1 MREIQM
7 KIIGYEVKKTS
18 GCAGTQGEGNATSLL
33 ISFGEDWDGMAK
45 KLTWINAL
53 GQDPVVRTL
62 TADLLVDLADNTR
75 LYRTVIPPEPLAYAG
90 ECTMVVD
97 GYTDGVRAR
106 SVAVR
111 LLVKHAPIVPSDPT
125 DPTPTQAEQL
135 QAQIDT
141 LLEDMS
147 EQAGIAQ
154 AGAATATQ
162 KAAEA
167 TASAAT
173 AASSAQGAEKS
184 AAAAASSANAAGN
197 SAAAASA
204 SATAAGNSETAAKTS
219 ERNAKA
225 SETAAAA
232 SASSA
237 STSAQTAA
245 AKAGEASA
253 SGLSAAQSAQTAHTA
268 ADTAQAA
275 QSAAEA
281 AETGAETARN
291 QAQTAATTATAKAGE
306 AQQSADAAVDAA
318 EAISAYGT
326 SVDVVL
332 TAAGWTGEAAPYT
345 QTVAVTGIL
354 ADSFGEIGLTQ
365 GATDAQR
372 AAARAALLSIQSQ
385 TDGAVTL
392 IADGDKPTV
401 DLPCTANF
409 GGVVESGTVTPDK
422 TDFLFY
428 VDTSPVG
435 TTFTGSGYR
444 KVTSD
449 FIDIQD
455 VHTLYAR
462 LSTTSQPIGSLDYYN
477 AAETLLLTENL
488 EHDESYRELRALSGG
503 GWDVRFTLDLRAG
516 KALGAVSVKVS
527 VGAIDAAASTIRL
540 FTSREGM
547 LGEEDRLRYT
557 DKYGEAPIADGSVT
571 LAKTSFARWTSPN
584 LLNFLKFRS
593 EGIAGNPGALQ
604 FGQYLNYFTEYVD
617 VSEHKTLYLR
627 LARNANV
634 YEAET
639 LNVGCYDAEKNY
651 LYTANRDEGHTVSFS
666 TLRDIGTYGNPV
678 SFADGQAANVIFVEQ
693 FTVPEEA
700 AFIRLSTPVGASN
713 VKDYLWPYSI
723 LSYSDI
729 LDLTALPGQYEQ
741 EVDPDFRALVERIAQ
756 APAAKTM
763 VMVGDSLT
771 NWGGGNDEA
780 DGFLKYVHDR
790 TGVLTTNEGTAGATW
805 QTGDGQ
811 GGCGVNRVNQ
821 IVSDGR
827 HYDLYCFLLGTN
839 GGSSTD
845 TGESSADPSTMC
857 GAIRYCLETLIAY
870 DPTALILIC
879 LPPQREEGNGA
890 QEQVNAVIES
900 IARHYSVPTLDLY
913 HRAGVLPDTVVDG
926 TGYLSDVVHLGANG
940 IARVGII
947 LAAEVAYWLG

>member
-7 KIIGYEVKKTS
+7 QIIGYEVKKAS
-18 GCAGTQGEGNATSLL
+18 GCAGIQGEGNATSLL

-111 LLVKHAPIVPSDPT
+111 LMVKHAPIVPSDPT

-154 AGAATATQ
+154 AGADTATQ

-173 AASSAQGAEKS
+173 AASSAQGAEES

-245 AKAGEASA
+245 SKAGEASA
-253 SGLSAAQSAQTAHTA
+253 SASSAAQSAQTAQTA
-268 ADTAQAA
+268 AGTAQAA

-291 QAQTAATTATAKAGE
+291 QAQTACVTATTKAGE

-332 TAAGWTGEAAPYT
+332 TAAGWTGAHAPYT
-345 QTVAVTGIL
+345 QTVAVAGLL

-385 TDGAVTL
+385 ADGAVTL

-409 GGVVESGTVTPDK
+409 GGVVTQDAGSLVPPGGADGQVLGRSGGATVWVDPSGGANPFWVTFTYADGEFSADK
-422 TDFLFY
+422 TLAEIKAAHDAGDNCIGKVVEGPL
-428 VDTSPVG
+428 
-435 TTFTGSGYR
+435 TGYAPL
-444 KVTSD
+444 SD
-449 FIDIQD
+449 I
-455 VHTLYAR
+455 T
-462 LSTTSQPIGSLDYYN
+462 
-477 AAETLLLTENL
+477 
-488 EHDESYRELRALSGG
+488 
-503 GWDVRFTLDLRAG
+503 
-516 KALGAVSVKVS
+516 
-527 VGAIDAAASTIRL
+527 AIDATFCFASACMNLTV
-540 FTSREGM
+540 T
-547 LGEEDRLRYT
+547 
-557 DKYGEAPIADGSVT
+557 ADGFVST
-571 LAKTSFARWTSPN
+571 GRSYQLPLA
-584 LLNFLKFRS
+584 
-593 EGIAGNPGALQ
+593 GPGALGGVSPETADDAMTQ
-604 FGQYLNYFTEYVD
+604 SVGVDSDGRLWTAPGVGNLPTVTAEDNGMYAGVVDGAWGKVSAPGGGGEWTLLWEHTFSESDVGTAYWEWNVPDITEISVRTWGLQSNQTMGWQLK
-617 VSEHKTLYLR
+617 V
-627 LARNANV
+627 N
-634 YEAET
+634 
-639 LNVGCYDAEKNY
+639 
-651 LYTANRDEGHTVSFS
+651 
-666 TLRDIGTYGNPV
+666 
-678 SFADGQAANVIFVEQ
+678 
-693 FTVPEEA
+693 
-700 AFIRLSTPVGASN
+700 GA
-713 VKDYLWPYSI
+713 
-723 LSYSDI
+723 
-729 LDLTALPGQYEQ
+729 
-741 EVDPDFRALVERIAQ
+741 
-756 APAAKTM
+756 
-763 VMVGDSLT
+763 SLT
-771 NWGGGNDEA
+771 NNVA
-780 DGFLKYVHDR
+780 VRNTDGIKHQIIHAIF
-790 TGVLTTNEGTAGATW
+790 AGAHWITRIS
-805 QTGDGQ
+805 TYDYDAMSASSLNNTASPTGANMGDGKAQ
-811 GGCGVNRVNQ
+811 TIQFAQSAAQDYQ
-821 IVSDGR
+821 IYSG
-827 HYDLYCFLLGTN
+827 
-839 GGSSTD
+839 
-845 TGESSADPSTMC
+845 
-857 GAIRYCLETLIAY
+857 
-870 DPTALILIC
+870 
-879 LPPQREEGNGA
+879 
-890 QEQVNAVIES
+890 QVKIWV
-900 IARHYSVPTLDLY
+900 R
-913 HRAGVLPDTVVDG
+913 
-926 TGYLSDVVHLGANG
+926 
-940 IARVGII
+940 
-947 LAAEVAYWLG
+947 

>member
-1 MREIQM
+1 MQ
-7 KIIGYEVKKTS
+7 IIGYEVKKTS
-18 GCAGTQGEGNATSLL
+18 GCAGIQGEGNATSLL

-204 SATAAGNSETAAKTS
+204 AATAAGNSETAAKTS

-253 SGLSAAQSAQTAHTA
+253 SALSAAQSAQTAHTA

-291 QAQTAATTATAKAGE
+291 QAQTAAKTATTKAGE

-332 TAAGWTGEAAPYT
+332 TAAGWTGAHAPYT
-345 QTVAVTGIL
+345 QTVAVAGLL

-409 GGVVESGTVTPDK
+409 GGVVTPDAGSLVPPGG
-422 TDFLFY
+422 TDGQVLGRSGGAAVW
-428 VDTSPVG
+428 VDPSGGADPFWV
-435 TTFTGSGYR
+435 TFTFVSGELSAD
-444 KVTSD
+444 KT
-449 FIDIQD
+449 FAEIKAAHD
-455 VHTLYAR
+455 VGDNCMAKLIEGHMASYAP
-462 LSTTSQPIGSLDYYN
+462 LSYIT
-477 AAETLLLTENL
+477 
-488 EHDESYRELRALSGG
+488 
-503 GWDVRFTLDLRAG
+503 
-516 KALGAVSVKVS
+516 
-527 VGAIDAAASTIRL
+527 AIDAA
-540 FTSREGM
+540 F
-547 LGEEDRLRYT
+547 
-557 DKYGEAPIADGSVT
+557 
-571 LAKTSFARWTSPN
+571 
-584 LLNFLKFRS
+584 
-593 EGIAGNPGALQ
+593 
-604 FGQYLNYFTEYVD
+604 
-617 VSEHKTLYLR
+617 
-627 LARNANV
+627 
-634 YEAET
+634 
-639 LNVGCYDAEKNY
+639 C
-651 LYTANRDEGHTVSFS
+651 
-666 TLRDIGTYGNPV
+666 
-678 SFADGQAANVIFVEQ
+678 FADTCMNVSV
-693 FTVPEEA
+693 
-700 AFIRLSTPVGASN
+700 S
-713 VKDYLWPYSI
+713 
-723 LSYSDI
+723 
-729 LDLTALPGQYEQ
+729 
-741 EVDPDFRALVERIAQ
+741 
-756 APAAKTM
+756 
-763 VMVGDSLT
+763 
-771 NWGGGNDEA
+771 A
-780 DGFLKYVHDR
+780 DGFVS
-790 TGVLTTNEGTAGATW
+790 TGRSYQLPLAGPETLGGVSPETADDAMTQSVGVDSDGRLWTAPGPQGPKGESGVYIGSTEPQDPDVMVWIDPTGGATW
-805 QTGDGQ
+805 ETLVNVTTTEDVSMIEYQFGDAYPRLEIITWLPLMIGNATNNNNLVATINGVSWVNFIQ
-811 GGCGVNRVNQ
+811 DAASPYGRSTCRSEVVFAFGGVTVL
-821 IVSDGR
+821 S
-827 HYDLYCFLLGTN
+827 
-839 GGSSTD
+839 
-845 TGESSADPSTMC
+845 SSADRCKNIAAVSSAPT
-857 GAIRYCLETLIAY
+857 GAESIKFNLATSGENDLIRAGTK
-870 DPTALILIC
+870 ILI
-879 LPPQREEGNGA
+879 RGA
-890 QEQVNAVIES
+890 
-900 IARHYSVPTLDLY
+900 
-913 HRAGVLPDTVVDG
+913 RAL
-926 TGYLSDVVHLGANG
+926 
-940 IARVGII
+940 
-947 LAAEVAYWLG
+947 

>member
-1 MREIQM
+1 MREIHMQ
-7 KIIGYEVKKTS
+7 IIGYEVKKTS
-18 GCAGTQGEGNATSLL
+18 GCAGIQGEGNATSLL

-204 SATAAGNSETAAKTS
+204 AATAAGNSETAAKTS

-253 SGLSAAQSAQTAHTA
+253 SALSAAQSAQTAHTA

-291 QAQTAATTATAKAGE
+291 QAQTAAKTATTKAGE

-332 TAAGWTGEAAPYT
+332 TAAGWTGAHAPYT
-345 QTVAVTGIL
+345 QTVAVAGLL

-409 GGVVESGTVTPDK
+409 GGVVTPDAGSLVPPGG
-422 TDFLFY
+422 TDGQVLGRSGGAAVW
-428 VDTSPVG
+428 VDPSGGADPFWV
-435 TTFTGSGYR
+435 TFTFVSGELSAD
-444 KVTSD
+444 KT
-449 FIDIQD
+449 FAEIKAAHD
-455 VHTLYAR
+455 VGDNCMAKLIEGHMASYAP
-462 LSTTSQPIGSLDYYN
+462 LSYIT
-477 AAETLLLTENL
+477 
-488 EHDESYRELRALSGG
+488 
-503 GWDVRFTLDLRAG
+503 
-516 KALGAVSVKVS
+516 
-527 VGAIDAAASTIRL
+527 AIDAA
-540 FTSREGM
+540 F
-547 LGEEDRLRYT
+547 
-557 DKYGEAPIADGSVT
+557 
-571 LAKTSFARWTSPN
+571 
-584 LLNFLKFRS
+584 
-593 EGIAGNPGALQ
+593 
-604 FGQYLNYFTEYVD
+604 
-617 VSEHKTLYLR
+617 
-627 LARNANV
+627 
-634 YEAET
+634 
-639 LNVGCYDAEKNY
+639 C
-651 LYTANRDEGHTVSFS
+651 
-666 TLRDIGTYGNPV
+666 
-678 SFADGQAANVIFVEQ
+678 FADTCMNVSV
-693 FTVPEEA
+693 
-700 AFIRLSTPVGASN
+700 S
-713 VKDYLWPYSI
+713 
-723 LSYSDI
+723 
-729 LDLTALPGQYEQ
+729 
-741 EVDPDFRALVERIAQ
+741 
-756 APAAKTM
+756 
-763 VMVGDSLT
+763 
-771 NWGGGNDEA
+771 A
-780 DGFLKYVHDR
+780 DGFVS
-790 TGVLTTNEGTAGATW
+790 TGRSYQLPLAGPETLGGVSPETADDAMTQSVGVDSDGRLWTAPGPQGPKGESGVYIGSTEPQDPDVMVWIDPTGGATW
-805 QTGDGQ
+805 ETLVNVTTTEDVSMIEYQFGDAYPRLEIITWLPLMIGNATNNNNLVATINGVSWVNFIQ
-811 GGCGVNRVNQ
+811 DAASPYGRSTCRSEVVFAFGGVTVL
-821 IVSDGR
+821 S
-827 HYDLYCFLLGTN
+827 
-839 GGSSTD
+839 
-845 TGESSADPSTMC
+845 SSADRCKNIAAVSSAPT
-857 GAIRYCLETLIAY
+857 GAESIKFNLATSGENDLIRAGTK
-870 DPTALILIC
+870 ILI
-879 LPPQREEGNGA
+879 RGA
-890 QEQVNAVIES
+890 
-900 IARHYSVPTLDLY
+900 
-913 HRAGVLPDTVVDG
+913 RAL
-926 TGYLSDVVHLGANG
+926 
-940 IARVGII
+940 
-947 LAAEVAYWLG
+947 

>member
-7 KIIGYEVKKTS
+7 QIIGYEVKKTS

-253 SGLSAAQSAQTAHTA
+253 SASSAAQSAQTAQTA

-281 AETGAETARN
+281 SKAGAETARN
-291 QAQTAATTATAKAGE
+291 QAQAACVTATTKAGE

-332 TAAGWTGEAAPYT
+332 TAAGWTGAHAPYT
-345 QTVAVTGIL
+345 QTVAVTGLL

-409 GGVVESGTVTPDK
+409 GGVVTPDAGSLVPPGG
-422 TDFLFY
+422 TDGQVLGRSGGAAVW
-428 VDTSPVG
+428 VDPSGGADPFWV
-435 TTFTGSGYR
+435 TFTFVSGELSAD
-444 KVTSD
+444 KT
-449 FIDIQD
+449 FAEIKAAHD
-455 VHTLYAR
+455 VGDNCMAKLIEGHMASYAP
-462 LSTTSQPIGSLDYYN
+462 LSYIT
-477 AAETLLLTENL
+477 
-488 EHDESYRELRALSGG
+488 
-503 GWDVRFTLDLRAG
+503 
-516 KALGAVSVKVS
+516 
-527 VGAIDAAASTIRL
+527 AIDAA
-540 FTSREGM
+540 F
-547 LGEEDRLRYT
+547 
-557 DKYGEAPIADGSVT
+557 
-571 LAKTSFARWTSPN
+571 
-584 LLNFLKFRS
+584 
-593 EGIAGNPGALQ
+593 
-604 FGQYLNYFTEYVD
+604 
-617 VSEHKTLYLR
+617 
-627 LARNANV
+627 
-634 YEAET
+634 
-639 LNVGCYDAEKNY
+639 C
-651 LYTANRDEGHTVSFS
+651 
-666 TLRDIGTYGNPV
+666 
-678 SFADGQAANVIFVEQ
+678 FADTCMNVSV
-693 FTVPEEA
+693 
-700 AFIRLSTPVGASN
+700 S
-713 VKDYLWPYSI
+713 
-723 LSYSDI
+723 
-729 LDLTALPGQYEQ
+729 
-741 EVDPDFRALVERIAQ
+741 
-756 APAAKTM
+756 
-763 VMVGDSLT
+763 
-771 NWGGGNDEA
+771 A
-780 DGFLKYVHDR
+780 DGFVS
-790 TGVLTTNEGTAGATW
+790 TGRSYQLPLAGPETLGGVSPETADDAMTQSVGVDSDGRLWTAPGPQGPKGESGVYIGSTEPQDPDVMVWIDPTGGATW
-805 QTGDGQ
+805 ETLVNVTTTEDVSMIEYQFGDAYPRLEIITWLPLMIGNATNNNNLVATINGVSWVNFIQ
-811 GGCGVNRVNQ
+811 DAASPYGRSTCRSEVVFAFGGVTVL
-821 IVSDGR
+821 S
-827 HYDLYCFLLGTN
+827 
-839 GGSSTD
+839 
-845 TGESSADPSTMC
+845 SSADRCKNIAAVSSAPT
-857 GAIRYCLETLIAY
+857 GAESIKFNLATSGENDLIRAGTK
-870 DPTALILIC
+870 ILI
-879 LPPQREEGNGA
+879 RGA
-890 QEQVNAVIES
+890 
-900 IARHYSVPTLDLY
+900 
-913 HRAGVLPDTVVDG
+913 RAL
-926 TGYLSDVVHLGANG
+926 
-940 IARVGII
+940 
-947 LAAEVAYWLG
+947 

>member
-7 KIIGYEVKKTS
+7 QIIGYEVKKTS

-253 SGLSAAQSAQTAHTA
+253 SALSAAQSAQTAHTA

-291 QAQTAATTATAKAGE
+291 QAQTAAKTATTKAGE

-332 TAAGWTGEAAPYT
+332 TAAGWTGAHAPYT
-345 QTVAVTGIL
+345 QTVAVAGLL

-392 IADGDKPTV
+392 IADGDKPNL

-409 GGVVESGTVTPDK
+409 GGVVTQDAGSLVPPGGTDGQVLGRSGGAAVWVDPSGGADPFWVTFTFVSGELSADK
-422 TDFLFY
+422 TFAEIKAAHD
-428 VDTSPVG
+428 VG
-435 TTFTGSGYR
+435 DNCMAKLIEGHMAS
-444 KVTSD
+444 
-449 FIDIQD
+449 
-455 VHTLYAR
+455 YAP
-462 LSTTSQPIGSLDYYN
+462 LSYIT
-477 AAETLLLTENL
+477 
-488 EHDESYRELRALSGG
+488 
-503 GWDVRFTLDLRAG
+503 
-516 KALGAVSVKVS
+516 
-527 VGAIDAAASTIRL
+527 AIDAA
-540 FTSREGM
+540 F
-547 LGEEDRLRYT
+547 
-557 DKYGEAPIADGSVT
+557 
-571 LAKTSFARWTSPN
+571 
-584 LLNFLKFRS
+584 
-593 EGIAGNPGALQ
+593 
-604 FGQYLNYFTEYVD
+604 
-617 VSEHKTLYLR
+617 
-627 LARNANV
+627 
-634 YEAET
+634 
-639 LNVGCYDAEKNY
+639 C
-651 LYTANRDEGHTVSFS
+651 
-666 TLRDIGTYGNPV
+666 
-678 SFADGQAANVIFVEQ
+678 FADTCMNVSV
-693 FTVPEEA
+693 
-700 AFIRLSTPVGASN
+700 S
-713 VKDYLWPYSI
+713 
-723 LSYSDI
+723 
-729 LDLTALPGQYEQ
+729 
-741 EVDPDFRALVERIAQ
+741 
-756 APAAKTM
+756 
-763 VMVGDSLT
+763 
-771 NWGGGNDEA
+771 A
-780 DGFLKYVHDR
+780 DGFVSTGRSYQLPLAGPE
-790 TGVLTTNEGTAGATW
+790 TLGGVLPETAGDAMTQSVGVDSDGRLWTAPGPQGPKGESGVYIGSTEPQDPDVMVWIDPTGGATW
-805 QTGDGQ
+805 ETLVNVTTTEDVSMIEYQFGDAYPRLEIITWLPLMSGNVTNNNNLVATINGVSWVNFIQ
-811 GGCGVNRVNQ
+811 DAASPYGRSTCRSEVVFAFGGVTVL
-821 IVSDGR
+821 S
-827 HYDLYCFLLGTN
+827 
-839 GGSSTD
+839 
-845 TGESSADPSTMC
+845 SSADRCKNIAAVSSAPT
-857 GAIRYCLETLIAY
+857 GAESIKFNLATSGENDLIRAGTK
-870 DPTALILIC
+870 ILI
-879 LPPQREEGNGA
+879 RGA
-890 QEQVNAVIES
+890 
-900 IARHYSVPTLDLY
+900 
-913 HRAGVLPDTVVDG
+913 RAL
-926 TGYLSDVVHLGANG
+926 
-940 IARVGII
+940 
-947 LAAEVAYWLG
+947 

>member
-7 KIIGYEVKKTS
+7 QIIGYEVKKTS

-204 SATAAGNSETAAKTS
+204 S
-219 ERNAKA
+219 
-225 SETAAAA
+225 
-232 SASSA
+232 SA

-253 SGLSAAQSAQTAHTA
+253 SASSAAQSAQTAQTA

-281 AETGAETARN
+281 SKAGAETARN
-291 QAQTAATTATAKAGE
+291 QAQAACVTATTKAGE

-332 TAAGWTGEAAPYT
+332 TAAGWTGAHAPYT
-345 QTVAVTGIL
+345 QTVAVTGLL

-409 GGVVESGTVTPDK
+409 GGVVTPDAGSLVPPGG
-422 TDFLFY
+422 TDGQVLGRSGGAAVW
-428 VDTSPVG
+428 VDPSGGADPFWV
-435 TTFTGSGYR
+435 TFTFVSGELSAD
-444 KVTSD
+444 KT
-449 FIDIQD
+449 FAEIKAAHD
-455 VHTLYAR
+455 VGDNCMAKLIEGHMASYAP
-462 LSTTSQPIGSLDYYN
+462 LSYIT
-477 AAETLLLTENL
+477 
-488 EHDESYRELRALSGG
+488 
-503 GWDVRFTLDLRAG
+503 
-516 KALGAVSVKVS
+516 
-527 VGAIDAAASTIRL
+527 AIDAA
-540 FTSREGM
+540 F
-547 LGEEDRLRYT
+547 
-557 DKYGEAPIADGSVT
+557 
-571 LAKTSFARWTSPN
+571 
-584 LLNFLKFRS
+584 
-593 EGIAGNPGALQ
+593 
-604 FGQYLNYFTEYVD
+604 
-617 VSEHKTLYLR
+617 
-627 LARNANV
+627 
-634 YEAET
+634 
-639 LNVGCYDAEKNY
+639 C
-651 LYTANRDEGHTVSFS
+651 
-666 TLRDIGTYGNPV
+666 
-678 SFADGQAANVIFVEQ
+678 FADTCMNVSV
-693 FTVPEEA
+693 
-700 AFIRLSTPVGASN
+700 S
-713 VKDYLWPYSI
+713 
-723 LSYSDI
+723 
-729 LDLTALPGQYEQ
+729 
-741 EVDPDFRALVERIAQ
+741 
-756 APAAKTM
+756 
-763 VMVGDSLT
+763 
-771 NWGGGNDEA
+771 A
-780 DGFLKYVHDR
+780 DGFVS
-790 TGVLTTNEGTAGATW
+790 TGRSYQLPLAGPETLGGVSPETADDAMTQSVGVDSDGRLWTAPGPQGPKGESGVYIGSTEPQDPDVMVWIDPTGGATW
-805 QTGDGQ
+805 ETLVNVTTTEDVSMIEYQFGDAYPRLEIITWLPLMIGNATNNNNLVATINGVSWVNFIQ
-811 GGCGVNRVNQ
+811 DAASPYGRSTCRSEVVFAFGGVTVL
-821 IVSDGR
+821 S
-827 HYDLYCFLLGTN
+827 
-839 GGSSTD
+839 
-845 TGESSADPSTMC
+845 SSADRCKNIAAVSSAPT
-857 GAIRYCLETLIAY
+857 GAESIKFNLATSGENDLIRAGTK
-870 DPTALILIC
+870 ILI
-879 LPPQREEGNGA
+879 RGA
-890 QEQVNAVIES
+890 
-900 IARHYSVPTLDLY
+900 
-913 HRAGVLPDTVVDG
+913 RAL
-926 TGYLSDVVHLGANG
+926 
-940 IARVGII
+940 
-947 LAAEVAYWLG
+947 

>member
-7 KIIGYEVKKTS
+7 QIIGYEVKKTS

-33 ISFGEDWDGMAK
+33 ISFGADWDGMAK

-253 SGLSAAQSAQTAHTA
+253 SASSAAQSAQTAQTA

-281 AETGAETARN
+281 SKAGAETARN
-291 QAQTAATTATAKAGE
+291 QAQTACVTATTKAGE

-332 TAAGWTGEAAPYT
+332 TAAGWTGAHAPYT
-345 QTVAVTGIL
+345 QTVAVTGLL

-409 GGVVESGTVTPDK
+409 GGVVTPDAGSLVPPGG
-422 TDFLFY
+422 TDGQVLGRSGGAAVW
-428 VDTSPVG
+428 VDPSGGADPFWV
-435 TTFTGSGYR
+435 TFTFVSGELSAD
-444 KVTSD
+444 KT
-449 FIDIQD
+449 FAEIKAAHD
-455 VHTLYAR
+455 VGDNCMAKLIEGHMASYAP
-462 LSTTSQPIGSLDYYN
+462 LSYIT
-477 AAETLLLTENL
+477 
-488 EHDESYRELRALSGG
+488 
-503 GWDVRFTLDLRAG
+503 
-516 KALGAVSVKVS
+516 
-527 VGAIDAAASTIRL
+527 AIDAA
-540 FTSREGM
+540 F
-547 LGEEDRLRYT
+547 
-557 DKYGEAPIADGSVT
+557 
-571 LAKTSFARWTSPN
+571 
-584 LLNFLKFRS
+584 
-593 EGIAGNPGALQ
+593 
-604 FGQYLNYFTEYVD
+604 
-617 VSEHKTLYLR
+617 
-627 LARNANV
+627 
-634 YEAET
+634 
-639 LNVGCYDAEKNY
+639 C
-651 LYTANRDEGHTVSFS
+651 
-666 TLRDIGTYGNPV
+666 
-678 SFADGQAANVIFVEQ
+678 FADTCMNVSV
-693 FTVPEEA
+693 
-700 AFIRLSTPVGASN
+700 S
-713 VKDYLWPYSI
+713 
-723 LSYSDI
+723 
-729 LDLTALPGQYEQ
+729 
-741 EVDPDFRALVERIAQ
+741 
-756 APAAKTM
+756 
-763 VMVGDSLT
+763 
-771 NWGGGNDEA
+771 A
-780 DGFLKYVHDR
+780 DGFVSTGRSYQLPLAGPE
-790 TGVLTTNEGTAGATW
+790 TLGGVLPETAGDAMTQSVGVDSDGRLWTAPGPQGPKGESGVYIGSTEPQDPDVMVWIDPTGGATW
-805 QTGDGQ
+805 ETLVNVTTTEDVSMIEYQFGDAYPRLEIITWLPLMIGNATNNNNLVATINGVSWVNFIQ
-811 GGCGVNRVNQ
+811 DAASPYGRSTCRSEVVFAFGGVTVL
-821 IVSDGR
+821 S
-827 HYDLYCFLLGTN
+827 
-839 GGSSTD
+839 
-845 TGESSADPSTMC
+845 SSADRCKNIAAVSSAPT
-857 GAIRYCLETLIAY
+857 GAESIKFNLATSGENDLIRAGTK
-870 DPTALILIC
+870 ILI
-879 LPPQREEGNGA
+879 RGA
-890 QEQVNAVIES
+890 
-900 IARHYSVPTLDLY
+900 
-913 HRAGVLPDTVVDG
+913 RAL
-926 TGYLSDVVHLGANG
+926 
-940 IARVGII
+940 
-947 LAAEVAYWLG
+947 

>member
-1 MREIQM
+1 MQ
-7 KIIGYEVKKTS
+7 IIGYEVKKTS

-253 SGLSAAQSAQTAHTA
+253 SALSAAQSAQTAHTA

-291 QAQTAATTATAKAGE
+291 QAQTAAKTATTKAGE

-332 TAAGWTGEAAPYT
+332 TAAGWTGAHAPYT
-345 QTVAVTGIL
+345 QTVAVAGLL

-392 IADGDKPTV
+392 IADGDKPNL

-409 GGVVESGTVTPDK
+409 GGVVTQDAGSLVPPGGTDGQVLGRSGGAAVWVDPSGGADPFWVTFTFVSGELSADK
-422 TDFLFY
+422 TFAEIKAAHD
-428 VDTSPVG
+428 VG
-435 TTFTGSGYR
+435 DNCMAKLIEGHMAS
-444 KVTSD
+444 
-449 FIDIQD
+449 
-455 VHTLYAR
+455 YAP
-462 LSTTSQPIGSLDYYN
+462 LSYIT
-477 AAETLLLTENL
+477 
-488 EHDESYRELRALSGG
+488 
-503 GWDVRFTLDLRAG
+503 
-516 KALGAVSVKVS
+516 
-527 VGAIDAAASTIRL
+527 AIDAA
-540 FTSREGM
+540 F
-547 LGEEDRLRYT
+547 
-557 DKYGEAPIADGSVT
+557 
-571 LAKTSFARWTSPN
+571 
-584 LLNFLKFRS
+584 
-593 EGIAGNPGALQ
+593 
-604 FGQYLNYFTEYVD
+604 
-617 VSEHKTLYLR
+617 
-627 LARNANV
+627 
-634 YEAET
+634 
-639 LNVGCYDAEKNY
+639 C
-651 LYTANRDEGHTVSFS
+651 
-666 TLRDIGTYGNPV
+666 
-678 SFADGQAANVIFVEQ
+678 FADTCMNVSV
-693 FTVPEEA
+693 
-700 AFIRLSTPVGASN
+700 S
-713 VKDYLWPYSI
+713 
-723 LSYSDI
+723 
-729 LDLTALPGQYEQ
+729 
-741 EVDPDFRALVERIAQ
+741 
-756 APAAKTM
+756 
-763 VMVGDSLT
+763 
-771 NWGGGNDEA
+771 A
-780 DGFLKYVHDR
+780 DGFVSTGRSYQLPLAGPE
-790 TGVLTTNEGTAGATW
+790 TLGGVLPETAGDAMTQSVGVDSDGRLWTAPGPQGPKGESGVYIGSTEPQDPDVMVWIDPTGGATW
-805 QTGDGQ
+805 ETLVNVTTTEDVSMIEYQFGDAYPRLEIITWLPLMSGNATNNNNLVATINGVSWVNFIQ
-811 GGCGVNRVNQ
+811 DAASPYGRSTCRSEVVFAFGGVTVL
-821 IVSDGR
+821 S
-827 HYDLYCFLLGTN
+827 
-839 GGSSTD
+839 
-845 TGESSADPSTMC
+845 SSADRCKNIAAVSSAPT
-857 GAIRYCLETLIAY
+857 GAESIKFNLATSGENDLIRAGTK
-870 DPTALILIC
+870 ILI
-879 LPPQREEGNGA
+879 RGA
-890 QEQVNAVIES
+890 
-900 IARHYSVPTLDLY
+900 
-913 HRAGVLPDTVVDG
+913 RAL
-926 TGYLSDVVHLGANG
+926 
-940 IARVGII
+940 
-947 LAAEVAYWLG
+947 

>member
-7 KIIGYEVKKTS
+7 QIIGYEVKKTS

-253 SGLSAAQSAQTAHTA
+253 SALSAAQSAQTAHTA

-291 QAQTAATTATAKAGE
+291 QAQTAAKTATTKAGE

-332 TAAGWTGEAAPYT
+332 TAAGWTGAHAPYT
-345 QTVAVTGIL
+345 QTVAVAGLL

-392 IADGDKPTV
+392 IADGDKPNL

-409 GGVVESGTVTPDK
+409 GGVVTQDAGSLVPPGGTDGQVLGRSGGAAVWVDPSGGADPFWVTFTFVSGELSADK
-422 TDFLFY
+422 TFAEIKAAHDVGDNCMAKLIEGPMASY
-428 VDTSPVG
+428 APLSYISAVD
-435 TTFTGSGYR
+435 
-444 KVTSD
+444 
-449 FIDIQD
+449 
-455 VHTLYAR
+455 
-462 LSTTSQPIGSLDYYN
+462 
-477 AAETLLLTENL
+477 AAFCFADTCMN
-488 EHDESYRELRALSGG
+488 
-503 GWDVRFTLDLRAG
+503 
-516 KALGAVSVKVS
+516 VSVS
-527 VGAIDAAASTIRL
+527 
-540 FTSREGM
+540 
-547 LGEEDRLRYT
+547 
-557 DKYGEAPIADGSVT
+557 
-571 LAKTSFARWTSPN
+571 
-584 LLNFLKFRS
+584 
-593 EGIAGNPGALQ
+593 
-604 FGQYLNYFTEYVD
+604 
-617 VSEHKTLYLR
+617 
-627 LARNANV
+627 
-634 YEAET
+634 
-639 LNVGCYDAEKNY
+639 
-651 LYTANRDEGHTVSFS
+651 
-666 TLRDIGTYGNPV
+666 
-678 SFADGQAANVIFVEQ
+678 
-693 FTVPEEA
+693 
-700 AFIRLSTPVGASN
+700 
-713 VKDYLWPYSI
+713 
-723 LSYSDI
+723 
-729 LDLTALPGQYEQ
+729 
-741 EVDPDFRALVERIAQ
+741 
-756 APAAKTM
+756 
-763 VMVGDSLT
+763 
-771 NWGGGNDEA
+771 A
-780 DGFLKYVHDR
+780 DGFVSTGRSYQLPLAGPE
-790 TGVLTTNEGTAGATW
+790 TLGGVLPETAGDAMTQSVGVDSDGRLWTAPGPQGPKGESGVYIGSTEPQDPDVMVWIDPTGGATW
-805 QTGDGQ
+805 ETLVNVTTTEDVSMIEYQFGDAYPRLEIITWLPLMSGNVTNNNNLVATINGVSWVNFIQ
-811 GGCGVNRVNQ
+811 DAASPYGRSTCRSEVVFAFGGVTVL
-821 IVSDGR
+821 S
-827 HYDLYCFLLGTN
+827 
-839 GGSSTD
+839 
-845 TGESSADPSTMC
+845 SSADRCKNIAAVSSAPT
-857 GAIRYCLETLIAY
+857 GAESIKFNLATSGENDLIRAGTK
-870 DPTALILIC
+870 ILI
-879 LPPQREEGNGA
+879 RGA
-890 QEQVNAVIES
+890 
-900 IARHYSVPTLDLY
+900 
-913 HRAGVLPDTVVDG
+913 RAL
-926 TGYLSDVVHLGANG
+926 
-940 IARVGII
+940 
-947 LAAEVAYWLG
+947 

>member
-7 KIIGYEVKKTS
+7 QIIGYEVKKTS

-253 SGLSAAQSAQTAHTA
+253 SALSAAQSAQTAHTA

-291 QAQTAATTATAKAGE
+291 QAQTAAKTATTKAGE

-332 TAAGWTGEAAPYT
+332 TAAGWTGAHAPYT
-345 QTVAVTGIL
+345 QTVAVAGLL

-392 IADGDKPTV
+392 IADGDKPNL

-409 GGVVESGTVTPDK
+409 GGVVTQDAGSLVPPGGTDGQVLGRSGGAAVWVDPSGGADPFWVTFTFVSGELSADK
-422 TDFLFY
+422 TFAEIKAAHDVGDNCMAKLIEGPMASY
-428 VDTSPVG
+428 APLSYISAVD
-435 TTFTGSGYR
+435 
-444 KVTSD
+444 
-449 FIDIQD
+449 
-455 VHTLYAR
+455 
-462 LSTTSQPIGSLDYYN
+462 
-477 AAETLLLTENL
+477 AAFCFADTCMN
-488 EHDESYRELRALSGG
+488 
-503 GWDVRFTLDLRAG
+503 
-516 KALGAVSVKVS
+516 VSVS
-527 VGAIDAAASTIRL
+527 
-540 FTSREGM
+540 
-547 LGEEDRLRYT
+547 
-557 DKYGEAPIADGSVT
+557 
-571 LAKTSFARWTSPN
+571 
-584 LLNFLKFRS
+584 
-593 EGIAGNPGALQ
+593 
-604 FGQYLNYFTEYVD
+604 
-617 VSEHKTLYLR
+617 
-627 LARNANV
+627 
-634 YEAET
+634 
-639 LNVGCYDAEKNY
+639 
-651 LYTANRDEGHTVSFS
+651 
-666 TLRDIGTYGNPV
+666 
-678 SFADGQAANVIFVEQ
+678 
-693 FTVPEEA
+693 
-700 AFIRLSTPVGASN
+700 
-713 VKDYLWPYSI
+713 
-723 LSYSDI
+723 
-729 LDLTALPGQYEQ
+729 
-741 EVDPDFRALVERIAQ
+741 
-756 APAAKTM
+756 
-763 VMVGDSLT
+763 
-771 NWGGGNDEA
+771 A
-780 DGFLKYVHDR
+780 DGFVTTRRSYQLPLAGPETLGGVSPETAGDAMTQSVGVDSDGRLWTAPGPQGPKGESGVYIGSTEPQDPDVMVWIDP
-790 TGVLTTNEGTAGATW
+790 TGGATW
-805 QTGDGQ
+805 ETLVNVTTTEDVSMIEYQFGDAYPRLEIITWLPLMIGNATNNNNLVATINGVSWVNFIQ
-811 GGCGVNRVNQ
+811 DAASPYGRSTCRSEVVFAFGGVTVL
-821 IVSDGR
+821 S
-827 HYDLYCFLLGTN
+827 
-839 GGSSTD
+839 
-845 TGESSADPSTMC
+845 SSADRCKNIAAVSSAPT
-857 GAIRYCLETLIAY
+857 GAESIKFNLATSGENDLIRAGTK
-870 DPTALILIC
+870 ILI
-879 LPPQREEGNGA
+879 RGA
-890 QEQVNAVIES
+890 
-900 IARHYSVPTLDLY
+900 
-913 HRAGVLPDTVVDG
+913 RAL
-926 TGYLSDVVHLGANG
+926 
-940 IARVGII
+940 
-947 LAAEVAYWLG
+947 

>member
-1 MREIQM
+1 MSINPLSADLDIVQSLVIPGLDDDLDIIQ
-7 KIIGYEVKKTS
+7 
-18 GCAGTQGEGNATSLL
+18 
-33 ISFGEDWDGMAK
+33 
-45 KLTWINAL
+45 KLDDEPNDV
-53 GQDPVVRTL
+53 GGL
-62 TADLLVDLADNTR
+62 TAAELKAKFDAAGNTIKRYINEELLPAISDTVAEAD
-75 LYRTVIPPEPLAYAG
+75 A
-90 ECTMVVD
+90 
-97 GYTDGVRAR
+97 RA
-106 SVAVR
+106 
-111 LLVKHAPIVPSDPT
+111 
-125 DPTPTQAEQL
+125 
-135 QAQIDT
+135 
-141 LLEDMS
+141 
-147 EQAGIAQ
+147 
-154 AGAATATQ
+154 
-162 KAAEA
+162 AAEA
-167 TASAAT
+167 QRQANETARVSAEQGRVTAESGRVSAENVRVSNETARQNAEQGRAAAEQGRAAAEQGRVSAEQGRVSAEAARVLAEQQRVDANTGIVAQAT
-173 AASSAQGAEKS
+173 AQ
-184 AAAAASSANAAGN
+184 ANAAGN

-345 QTVAVTGIL
+345 QTVAVTGLL

-449 FIDIQD
+449 LIDIQD
-455 VHTLYAR
+455 ANVLYAR
-462 LSTTSQPIGSLDYYN
+462 LSTKSVPFGSLDYYN
-477 AAETLLLTENL
+477 AAGTLLLAESL
-488 EHDESYRELRALSGG
+488 EHDESYRELRALGGG
-503 GWDVRFTLDLRAG
+503 GWDVRFTLDLQAG

-527 VGAIDAAASTIRL
+527 VTGFDGGADTVRL

-557 DKYGEAPIADGSVT
+557 DKYGDAPIADGSVT
-571 LAKTSFARWTSPN
+571 LEKTNFARWTSPN

-604 FGQYLNYFTEYVD
+604 FGQYMNYFTEYVD

-627 LARNANV
+627 LARNATV
-634 YEAET
+634 YGAET
-639 LNVGCYDAEKNY
+639 LNVACYDADKNY

-666 TLRDIGTYGNPV
+666 TLRDIGTYNNPV
-678 SFADGQAANVIFVEQ
+678 SFADGQTAGVIFVEQ

-700 AFIRLSTPVGASN
+700 AFIRLSTPVGARN

-729 LDLTALPGQYEQ
+729 LDLTALPEQYAQ

-879 LPPQREEGNGA
+879 LPPQREEGNGT

>member
-1 MREIQM
+1 MSINPLNADLDIVQSLVIPGLDDDLNIIQ
-7 KIIGYEVKKTS
+7 
-18 GCAGTQGEGNATSLL
+18 
-33 ISFGEDWDGMAK
+33 
-45 KLTWINAL
+45 KLDDEPNDV
-53 GQDPVVRTL
+53 GGL
-62 TADLLVDLADNTR
+62 TAAELKAKFDESGNTIKRYINGELLPAISDTVAEAD
-75 LYRTVIPPEPLAYAG
+75 E
-90 ECTMVVD
+90 
-97 GYTDGVRAR
+97 RA
-106 SVAVR
+106 
-111 LLVKHAPIVPSDPT
+111 
-125 DPTPTQAEQL
+125 
-135 QAQIDT
+135 
-141 LLEDMS
+141 
-147 EQAGIAQ
+147 
-154 AGAATATQ
+154 
-162 KAAEA
+162 AAEA
-167 TASAAT
+167 QRQANETARVSAEQGRITAESGRVSAENVRVSNETARQNAEQGRAAAEQGRVSAEAARVLAEQQRVGANTGIVAQAT
-173 AASSAQGAEKS
+173 AQ
-184 AAAAASSANAAGN
+184 ANAAGN

-253 SGLSAAQSAQTAHTA
+253 SALSAAQSAQTAHTA

-291 QAQTAATTATAKAGE
+291 QAQTAATTATTKAGE

-332 TAAGWTGEAAPYT
+332 AAAGWTGAHAPYT
-345 QTVAVTGIL
+345 QTVAVAGLL

-428 VDTSPVG
+428 VDTSPVE

-449 FIDIQD
+449 FIDIQN
-455 VHTLYAR
+455 VNTLYAR
-462 LSTTSQPIGSLDYYN
+462 LSTTSQPGGSLDYYN
-477 AAETLLLTENL
+477 AAGTLLLTENL

-527 VGAIDAAASTIRL
+527 VGNIDAAASTIRL

-557 DKYGEAPIADGSVT
+557 DKYGDAPIADGSVT
-571 LAKTSFARWTSPN
+571 LEKTNFARWTSPN

-604 FGQYLNYFTEYVD
+604 FGQYMNYFTEYVD
-617 VSEHKTLYLR
+617 VSEHKTLCLR
-627 LARNANV
+627 LARNATV
-634 YEAET
+634 YGAET
-639 LNVGCYDAEKNY
+639 LNVACYDADKNY

-666 TLRDIGTYGNPV
+666 TLREIGTHNNPV
-678 SFADGQAANVIFVEQ
+678 SFADGQTAGVIFVEQ

-729 LDLTALPGQYEQ
+729 LDLTALPEQYEQ

-790 TGVLTTNEGTAGATW
+790 TGVLTTNAGTAGATW

-811 GGCGVNRVNQ
+811 SNCGVNRVNQ

-827 HYDLYCFLLGTN
+827 HYDIYCFLLGTN

-913 HRAGVLPDTVVDG
+913 HRAGVLPDTVVNG